1 MGALKNIFAA
11 AGLLAAAGAGET
23 IYFYNRT
30 MKRGNAKTE
39 RTTKMSGTDWEQ
51 YFPLMEERKG
61 FVLAQTHRD
70 VYIRSFDGLKL
81 HAVYFPGMKQEENPG
96 QSEGGFRQGAAGRQE
111 TGQAGAAVQQ
121 ETGQAGAAAQQET
134 GRAENALQT
143 DTAECECAAGRAS
156 DAVGS
161 AAPCPRKA
169 VICFHGYTGE
179 GLSNYIAMTDYF
191 LKQGYAVLLP
201 DARAHGESEGE
212 YIGFGCLDRKDALGW
227 INWLIKEC
235 GEEVSVLL
243 HGTSMGGATV
253 LMASG
258 LELPPNVKGIVS
270 DCGFTSPKEVFT
282 HVLNHMYHLP
292 AFPAIQGADFLNRK
306 LAGYGMDECN
316 AKYEVRKAKVPIL
329 FIHGSADTF
338 VPCSMCHE
346 IYDNCASPKRK
357 LIVEGAAHAESYYKD
372 MEAYEK
378 ALSEFADE
386 VMWVK

>member
-11 AGLLAAAGAGET
+11 AGLLAAAGVGET

-61 FVLAQTHRD
+61 FVLAQPHRD

-81 HAVYFPGMKQEENPG
+81 HAVYFPALKQEGNPG
-96 QSEGGFRQGAAGRQE
+96 QTAGSFRQGDTGRQEAAQADDAGGQEAVQADNAGRQE
-111 TGQAGAAVQQ
+111 AVQADDGGRQVTGQA
-121 ETGQAGAAAQQET
+121 
-134 GRAENALQT
+134 
-143 DTAECECAAGRAS
+143 
-156 DAVGS
+156 
-161 AAPCPRKA
+161 RKA

-179 GLSNYIAMTDYF
+179 GLGNYIAMTDYF

-235 GEEVSVLL
+235 GEDVSVLL

-316 AKYEVRKAKVPIL
+316 AKCEVQKAKVPIL
-329 FIHGSADTF
+329 FIHGSSDTF

-346 IYDNCASPKRK
+346 IYDNCASPKRM

-386 VMWVK
+386 VM